1 MTDELKHDT
10 GKARWDLL
18 PLDAIGEIA
27 EVATYGATLYGDR
40 RWESG
45 MGFGRLLAAA
55 LRHIAAW
62 SAGEDRDRDSGLSHL
77 AHAACNLLFLI
88 AYMRRGV
95 GSDDVRQQS

>member
-1 MTDELKHDT
+1 MTAELKHDA

-18 PLDAIGEIA
+18 PMDALG
-27 EVATYGATLYGDR
+27 EVAQIVTYGASVYGDR

-62 SAGEDRDRDSGLSHL
+62 SMGEDRDAESGLLHL
-77 AHAACNLLFLI
+77 AHAACNLLFLVS
-88 AYMRRGV
+88 YLKRGV
-95 GSDDVRQQS
+95 GKDDVRLKA